1 MDNIATPESIGHHHH
16 PPKPVDPP
24 ISLEEAKDRAKRWSD
39 LLGELPY
46 FSGRYAQYKPKALFI
61 PLPDL
66 LALIEHHKKH
76 DKHLSGIRVYFG
88 LTEDTTPIYPDPPTF
103 RMRGSIVAVGMDQK
117 DIITKTGEGAENG
130 IGDIYDFT
138 APCPDLC
145 DTASPLF

>member
-1 MDNIATPESIGHHHH
+1 MDNIATPDSINKHYQ
-16 PPKPVDPP
+16 PKPVDPP
-24 ISLEEAKDRAKRWSD
+24 ISLEEAQARAKRWSD
-39 LLGELPY
+39 LLGEIPY
-46 FSGRYAQYKPKALFI
+46 FTGPNAKYKPKALFI

-76 DKHLSGIRVYFG
+76 DKDLSGVRVYFG
-88 LTEDTTPIYPDPPTF
+88 LTMDLTPIIPDPATY
-103 RMRGSIVAVGMDQK
+103 RMRGSIVAVGTDGK
-117 DIITKTGEGAENG
+117 DIITKPGCDGSENG